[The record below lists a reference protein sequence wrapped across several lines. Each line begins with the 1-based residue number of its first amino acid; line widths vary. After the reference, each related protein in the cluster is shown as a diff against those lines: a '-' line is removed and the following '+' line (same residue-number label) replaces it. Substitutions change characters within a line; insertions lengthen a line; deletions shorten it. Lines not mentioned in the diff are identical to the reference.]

1 MGNQC
6 IMCGELR
13 KDLTNSN
20 NKCTSEEKNNNKPKR
35 DIITDIVIKPKKKA
49 SITITNNGIPK
60 NEILDKPKKKIIT
73 SSKRKSNATDNTNE
87 PNTWSCKKCTF
98 VNIMQYKKCQI
109 CDTAI
114 PSTKKRSSN
123 KTTLTDNTSSK
134 DEKDDLVAVDDAFLK
149 AIHAL
154 EKK

>member
-1 MGNQC
+1 MG
-6 IMCGELR
+6 
-13 KDLTNSN
+13 
-20 NKCTSEEKNNNKPKR
+20 
-35 DIITDIVIKPKKKA
+35 ITDIVIKPKKKA

-114 PSTKKRSSN
+114 PSTKKRS
-123 KTTLTDNTSSK
+123 KTTTDNTSSK
-134 DEKDDLVAVDDAFLK
+134 NEKDDLVAVDDAVLK

-154 EKK
+154 